1 MPVEG
6 RGGGGGRPMCCAG
19 ADAGWRGGGGIW
31 YMAAWWAK
39 AYEDLRGP
47 LGVGGGAPCCDA
59 RARGLEGSTG
69 RAANGRLARSDSTA
83 EPQGEL
89 AKQAGAS
96 AGSGLGGSDRGEPGE
111 VLARAQLSCAG
122 VCGGGMRCEGVAQ
135 GITAWR
141 GRRIELWLQTAGC
154 GRVVAV
160 AVAAGR
166 APLCTG
172 TAPTN
177 RSSQRRGAWGA
188 PCSLSDWDG
197 CGVGTSAIRL
207 DSRAAAP
214 WTVDRGPWRWEELEA
229 GAGGAGASTAVD
241 EDQTRLRPRPRRSAQ
256 RVETQTH
263 RSEQW
268 ECRR

>member
-6 RGGGGGRPMCCAG
+6 RGGGGGKPMCCAG

-96 AGSGLGGSDRGEPGE
+96 AGDRGEPGE

-160 AVAAGR
+160 AVAVAAGR

-172 TAPTN
+172 TAPTS

-214 WTVDRGPWRWEELEA
+214 WTVDRGPWTVDR
-229 GAGGAGASTAVD
+229 GGGRSSKLGPGERAHQRPSTR
-241 EDQTRLRPRPRRSAQ
+241 TRQ
-256 RVETQTH
+256 D
-263 RSEQW
+263 
-268 ECRR
+268 

>member
-39 AYEDLRGP
+39 AYEDLKGP

-59 RARGLEGSTG
+59 RARRVGQQMAVWPAQTRLRSRKGSW
-69 RAANGRLARSDSTA
+69 RST
-83 EPQGEL
+83 
-89 AKQAGAS
+89 AGAS
-96 AGSGLGGSDRGEPGE
+96 AGSGLGGSDRGE

-122 VCGGGMRCEGVAQ
+122 VCGGWMRCEGVAQ

-160 AVAAGR
+160 AAGR

-177 RSSQRRGAWGA
+177 RSS
-188 PCSLSDWDG
+188 
-197 CGVGTSAIRL
+197 
-207 DSRAAAP
+207 
-214 WTVDRGPWRWEELEA
+214 
-229 GAGGAGASTAVD
+229 
-241 EDQTRLRPRPRRSAQ
+241 
-256 RVETQTH
+256 
-263 RSEQW
+263 
-268 ECRR
+268 